1 MKILPI
7 NSISNH
13 YSKANNANF
22 KGLWGKTI
30 NNDHMESEYNISE
43 KIYEYYPFRDETKE
57 QIEKVKTENGR
68 YKEDLPGKGLVQD
81 PWPNIDS
88 VVISV
93 MAALPFTSKEFL
105 QYTTNRLPIT
115 KQKMIEKHIINKGL
129 SIVKK

>member
-1 MKILPI
+1 MECLSKIKLKNI
-7 NSISNH
+7 EILRLNG
-13 YSKANNANF
+13 NN
-22 KGLWGKTI
+22 I
-30 NNDHMESEYNISE
+30 PVYNISE

-129 SIVKK
+129 SIIKK